1 MRHYVNLD
9 INQME
14 IENSQQEIEAL
25 FSNNNLKKLSLF
37 QAQEIMIDSVIL
49 VNFKILKNQ

>member
-37 QAQEIMIDSVIL
+37 QAQEIMTDSVIL